1 MYTPFWYNQPN
12 ILIDKNSLFEIF
24 PVKEY
29 DTVRKLNA
37 VLRFSIYYTII
48 VFLYN
53 RSTNIFAV
61 PVVTALITYFIW
73 SKNSS
78 IQINNLDTQLRND
91 DPNLISLQDHNIGC
105 TLPNKH
111 NPFMNTPFF
120 DVAADKELPQ
130 SCTSYDNK
138 GIQRKIEKEFDKG
151 LYRNYTDIFG
161 KENSQRQF
169 FTVPGRQGIPDQSSF
184 AHWLYR
190 TPDTC
195 KEGNSLACLS
205 VGDGNGGGQG
215 IPA

>member
-48 VFLYN
+48 VFMYN
-53 RSTNIFAV
+53 RNTNIFAV
-61 PVVTALITYFIW
+61 PLITALVTFFIH
-73 SKNSS
+73 KNNSS
-78 IQINNLDTQLRND
+78 IQVNNLDTQLRND
-91 DPNLISLQDHNIGC
+91 IINNEIVSGKHNLGCSLPTKD
-105 TLPNKH
+105 

-195 KEGNSLACLS
+195 KEGNKLACLS
-205 VGDGNGGGQG
+205 GAGTTGVL
-215 IPA
+215 PSS